1 MHCFTNAAVNFTWIF
16 KGSLSWHFFQLF
28 SGYFDTTTGPK
39 TDAESYKKI
48 KAEIDTDGDLQPD
61 EILFLTD
68 DPAGMFK

>member
-1 MHCFTNAAVNFTWIF
+1 MWIF